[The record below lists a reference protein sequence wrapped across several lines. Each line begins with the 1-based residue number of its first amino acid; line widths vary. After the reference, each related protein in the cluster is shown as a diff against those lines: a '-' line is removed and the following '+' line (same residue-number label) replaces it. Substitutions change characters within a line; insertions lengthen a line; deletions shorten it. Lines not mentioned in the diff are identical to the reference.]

1 MSVGAGNHQMC
12 GPRVG
17 VAYDP
22 WADEKTAIRGGSGL
36 SYEGTLY
43 NPLSNS
49 RWNPP
54 FYSFIQE
61 FNALGGDVNAIVYG
75 PTVTVGGVAQ
85 CNMATTACTPSGA
98 PVTFTGAGTNPGQG
112 VGAQAI
118 GNIQGY
124 NSSDANFAVLTGIVF
139 PQGIRD
145 PYVLNYYVGFQRE
158 IVPKTTLEVN
168 YVGTQGRNLFR
179 AEQANRLPG
188 DRLAAGGKGGG
199 SLWPTLSRLG
209 RRGLEPNYRRLR
221 GWGNARK
228 TWGKRLSG
236 GLLPPASP

>member
-54 FYSFIQE
+54 FYSFNQE

-145 PYVLNYYVGFQRE
+145 PYVLNYYFGVQRE
-158 IVPKTTLEVN
+158 ILPKTVLEVN
-168 YVGTQGRNLFR
+168 YVGTEGRNLFR
-179 AEQANRLPG
+179 SEQANRLPG
-188 DRLAAGGKGGG
+188 DRLAAGTTVVDSFGR
-199 SLWPTLSRLG
+199 TLTGLG
-209 RRGLEPNYRRLR
+209 QRRL
-221 GWGNARK
+221 NANY
-228 TWGKRLSG
+228 GRLRVWD
-236 GLLPPASP
+236 